1 MIFFKIKL
9 FFSPRG
15 IWIWVQLVGFALL
28 YSMSY
33 PESPAPAYL
42 FSFVILWRLSV
53 RYFIRVC
60 FLCASSFWKLRFNF
74 VWQLGPTAQPLSAL
88 QTLSAHQR
96 GCGEGKLPLSWD
108 NALTQ
113 KNVLGITLQSTVTI
127 CPLQMCAFIHH
138 HLLAQLPCEALMG
151 YFLPPFTAPPLRL
164 AKALSLN
171 PGTSFSSS
179 ACLSWCAFIHPANKG
194 SLLHKEIWFYLLQ
207 AILSHLFDF

>member
-9 FFSPRG
+9 FFPPE
-15 IWIWVQLVGFALL
+15 VVGFALL

-33 PESPAPAYL
+33 PESLAPAYL
-42 FSFVILWRLSV
+42 FSFVILSRLSP
-53 RYFIRVC
+53 RYFIRVY

-74 VWQLGPTAQPLSAL
+74 VWQLGPPARPLSAL

-113 KNVLGITLQSTVTI
+113 KNVQCITLQCTCHPLSSPVMCFHPPSAPCLAALWSTDGIFSSPFSCTSSQTGQG
-127 CPLQMCAFIHH
+127 PL
-138 HLLAQLPCEALMG
+138 
-151 YFLPPFTAPPLRL
+151 
-164 AKALSLN
+164 LN

-179 ACLSWCAFIHPANKG
+179 ACLPWCAYFHPANKG
-194 SLLHKEIWFYLLQ
+194 SLLHKQIWFYLLQ
-207 AILSHLFDF
+207 AILNHLFDF